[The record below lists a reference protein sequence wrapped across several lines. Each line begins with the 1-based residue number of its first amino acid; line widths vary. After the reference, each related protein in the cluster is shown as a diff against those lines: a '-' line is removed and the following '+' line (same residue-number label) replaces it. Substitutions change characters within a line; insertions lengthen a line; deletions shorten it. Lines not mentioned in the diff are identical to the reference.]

1 LKIKSPPLTT
11 WKAFV
16 KPLQRGLGLGG
27 QFDMLLANDV
37 QEVARV
43 IDRIELFCDE
53 ESIMPQKGLRF
64 SLALD
69 ELITNILS
77 YGLADRTDGQISL
90 TVDHSDGMLHAKIAD
105 NGPQFDPFAAEV
117 HAPTGTIE
125 ERKVGGLGIALVK
138 SVMDHLEYR
147 REGGF
152 NRLKLSMKL

>member
-1 LKIKSPPLTT
+1 
-11 WKAFV
+11 
-16 KPLQRGLGLGG
+16 
-27 QFDMLLANDV
+27 
-37 QEVARV
+37 
-43 IDRIELFCDE
+43 
-53 ESIMPQKGLRF
+53 MPQKGLRF

-90 TVDHSDGMLHAKIAD
+90 KVEHSDGMLHAKIAD
-105 NGPQFDPFAAEV
+105 DGPQFDPFAAEV
-117 HAPTGTIE
+117 PAPSGTIE
-125 ERKVGGLGIALVK
+125 EREVGGLGIALVK